1 MIGIDDVSFDLK
13 RKKLIEKRGAV
24 QGVGGGMW
32 GAWGQGIGLDG
43 LTSKP

>member
-24 QGVGGGMW
+24 QGVGGMRR
-32 GAWGQGIGLDG
+32 AWGQGIGLDG